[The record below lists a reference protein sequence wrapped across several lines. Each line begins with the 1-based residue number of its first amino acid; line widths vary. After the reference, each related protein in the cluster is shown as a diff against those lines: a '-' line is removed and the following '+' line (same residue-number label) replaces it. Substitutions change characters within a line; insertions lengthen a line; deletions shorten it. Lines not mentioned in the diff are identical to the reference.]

1 MIKKYALLIFL
12 VIFTLVSCNNGS
24 VNSSNNSNSEKTDD
38 IENNFISSVILKN
51 DSDFTVAVFNDSL
64 RENEIG
70 SIKAGE
76 TLFVESV
83 SENEEAVYYI
93 TYYVDVGIDI
103 PWFSNDS
110 FVIATK
116 ASDGKIS
123 ARINNPPSMT
133 TKNCYVILENCSTN
147 SIILK
152 QGDSEI
158 YPKNTKSSSILQYGE
173 KGIYEINHVHFANF
187 SSFKIITIN
196 GIYVNIPSQI
206 QQFEQGNI
214 YSIVINDDTSD
225 KPIATVKSIAAFNID
240 TTKQI
245 WSFTDTTF
253 VTDFCQ
259 LRPAYKV
266 SNGSLIMGTLK
277 SDKTEIGLKKID
289 VYNRKNILYTAK
301 FSHNGSVNVKNS
313 HVLDFVQL
321 QDGATVILLENKY
334 EEDNTEKTVQMLLC
348 YDFENTDLK
357 WSYIFTDKMLFSLDS
372 RNKLIC
378 TSNGKIALAGAVIK
392 TDTTDS
398 NDLKMYRYFS
408 VFENNGNTI
417 LGKSY
422 VSSDGT
428 TISEGVETIFTSV
441 FYDGTDFYVCGY
453 NNCDFKYSDRIHK
466 GIVWKFNEEL
476 SESEKIYECDNTI
489 LLCIDGIERTWYACG
504 EYCDTG
510 KILKGCYVTSDGEN
524 QKFIE
529 YSAIST
535 NLPYCYFNQ
544 MCCYENKIVLCGKAS
559 SNFDKKKDT
568 LPLIVAYN
576 RNSDTTLWEN
586 SSFNSYEDIG
596 GIIPNTINTY
606 ILQLKTSSNLHYV
619 SADLLGNEQVIK

>member
-1 MIKKYALLIFL
+1 MIKKYVLLIFL
-12 VIFTLVSCNNGS
+12 IIFTLVSCNNGS
-24 VNSSNNSNSEKTDD
+24 VDSSNNSESEKTDD
-38 IENNFISSVILKN
+38 IENDFISSVILKN

-64 RENEIG
+64 RENKIG

-76 TLFVESV
+76 TLVVKSG
-83 SENEEAVYYI
+83 SENAEYVYYI
-93 TYYVDVGIDI
+93 TYNIDVGIEI

-116 ASDGKIS
+116 GSDGKIT
-123 ARINNPPSMT
+123 ARINTPSSMV
-133 TKNCYVILENCSTN
+133 TKNCYVILENYSSN
-147 SIILK
+147 SIIFK
-152 QGDSEI
+152 QGGSEL
-158 YPKNTKSSSILQYGE
+158 YPNNTKSSSILQYGE
-173 KGIYEINHVHFANF
+173 KAVYEINYVYFANF
-187 SSFKIITIN
+187 SSFKIITLN
-196 GIYVNIPSQI
+196 GFYVGIPSQI

-214 YSIVINDDTSD
+214 YSIVINDDSTN
-225 KPIATVKSIAAFNID
+225 KPIASVKSIAAFNID

-253 VTDFCQ
+253 AIDFCQ

-266 SNGSLIMGTLK
+266 SNGSLVMGTLK

-313 HVLDFVQL
+313 HVLDFVQI
-321 QDGATVILLENKY
+321 QDGTIVILLENKY

-348 YDFENTDLK
+348 YDFDNADLK
-357 WSYIFTDKMLFSLDS
+357 WSYIFTNPMLFCPDS

-392 TDTTDS
+392 TDKTTS

-408 VFENNGNTI
+408 VFEEKENTI

-422 VSSDGT
+422 VSYDGT
-428 TISEGVETIFTSV
+428 NISEGVETIFTSV

-453 NNCDFKYSDRIHK
+453 DNCDFKYSDRIHK

-489 LLCIDGIERTWYACG
+489 LFSIDGIGSTWYVCG

-510 KILKGCYVTSDGEN
+510 KILKGCYITSNGAN
-524 QKFIE
+524 QKFIK
-529 YSAIST
+529 YSAISE
-535 NLPYCYFNQ
+535 NLPYCYFSQ
-544 MCCYENKIVLCGKAS
+544 MCCYENKIILCGKANC
-559 SNFDKKKDT
+559 NFEKGKDT
-568 LPLIVAYN
+568 QPIIVAYN
-576 RNSDTTLWEN
+576 RNSNTQLWEN
-586 SSFNSYEDIG
+586 SNFKNYEDIG
-596 GIIPNTINTY
+596 GIIPNAISTY
-606 ILQLKTSSNLHYV
+606 IIQLKTNSNLHYV
-619 SADLLGNEQVIK
+619 SADLLGNKL